1 MDTKTFNVTGM
12 TCEHCV
18 AAVSEEVTRLA
29 GVSDVAVD
37 LASGRL
43 VVQGSDLDG
52 AAIGD
57 AVESAGYA
65 AEAC

>member
-1 MDTKTFNVTGM
+1 MDTRTFNVTGM

-18 AAVSEEVTRLA
+18 AAVSEEVAQLA
-29 GVSDVAVD
+29 GVSDVEVD

-43 VVQGSDLDG
+43 VVHGSDLDG
-52 AAIGD
+52 GAIGD